1 MIILFWSLQH
11 FLAVLQYEPHLV
23 KRYVDFAAGLFIAVI
38 FSVRPKHQE
47 KSDTKRKNGNV
58 TIVDNKNSKVGNQ
71 MKKLFALLLFFPSA
85 AFADIKQEFVTSAQI
100 TVDMP
105 YVVTNKVGTTYSL
118 SGNNITPSVTV
129 GDTTTSGKIGGI
141 NVGSLTDG
149 VPAMI
154 QTDTSVTSA
163 GSAFSKTESVIMG
176 DATPSTV
183 TPSSGIAALPVLGGQ
198 TTIGSG
204 GTAGSLA
211 LTSLS
216 SGVHT
221 CTAGGSGT
229 SCIGSTKVTITID

>member
-1 MIILFWSLQH
+1 
-11 FLAVLQYEPHLV
+11 
-23 KRYVDFAAGLFIAVI
+23 
-38 FSVRPKHQE
+38 
-47 KSDTKRKNGNV
+47 
-58 TIVDNKNSKVGNQ
+58 
-71 MKKLFALLLFFPSA
+71 MKKLLPLLLLASSPVL
-85 AFADIKQEFVTSAQI
+85 ADIKQEFVTSAQI

-105 YVVTNKVGTTYSL
+105 FVTTQKVGTTYSL

-141 NVGSLTDG
+141 NVGSLSDG

-183 TPSSGIAALPVLGGQ
+183 TPSSGIAALPVLGG
-198 TTIGSG
+198 TTTVASG
-204 GTAGSLA
+204 GTAGNLA

>member
-1 MIILFWSLQH
+1 M
-11 FLAVLQYEPHLV
+11 
-23 KRYVDFAAGLFIAVI
+23 R
-38 FSVRPKHQE
+38 
-47 KSDTKRKNGNV
+47 
-58 TIVDNKNSKVGNQ
+58 
-71 MKKLFALLLFFPSA
+71 KLFALFLFLPTA

-105 YVVTNKVGTTYSL
+105 YVVTNKLGTTYSL
-118 SGNNITPSVTV
+118 SGNNITPSVTI

-141 NVGSLTDG
+141 NVGTLTNG

-154 QTDTSVTSA
+154 QTDTTITNA
-163 GSAFSKTESVIMG
+163 GSAVSKTESVTMG
-176 DATPSTV
+176 DVTPSAV
-183 TPSSGIAALPVLGGQ
+183 TPSSGIASLPHLGGQ

>member
-1 MIILFWSLQH
+1 
-11 FLAVLQYEPHLV
+11 
-23 KRYVDFAAGLFIAVI
+23 
-38 FSVRPKHQE
+38 
-47 KSDTKRKNGNV
+47 
-58 TIVDNKNSKVGNQ
+58 
-71 MKKLFALLLFFPSA
+71 MKKLLPFLFLMSA
-85 AFADIKQEFVTSAQI
+85 PAYADIKQEFVTSAQI

-141 NVGSLTDG
+141 NVGSLSNG
-149 VPAMI
+149 VPAML
-154 QTDTSVTSA
+154 QTDTTITTA

-176 DATPSTV
+176 DATPSAV

-221 CTAGGSGT
+221 WTAGGSGT

>member
-1 MIILFWSLQH
+1 
-11 FLAVLQYEPHLV
+11 
-23 KRYVDFAAGLFIAVI
+23 
-38 FSVRPKHQE
+38 
-47 KSDTKRKNGNV
+47 
-58 TIVDNKNSKVGNQ
+58 
-71 MKKLFALLLFFPSA
+71 MKKLIPFLFLVSNPVY
-85 AFADIKQEFVTSAQI
+85 ADIKQEFVTSAQV

-105 YVVTNKVGTTYSL
+105 FVTTQKVGTTYSL

-141 NVGSLTDG
+141 NVGSLSNG

-154 QTDTSVTSA
+154 QTDTTITTA

-183 TPSSGIAALPVLGGQ
+183 TPSSGIAALPVLGGS
-198 TTIGSG
+198 TTVGSG

>member
-1 MIILFWSLQH
+1 
-11 FLAVLQYEPHLV
+11 
-23 KRYVDFAAGLFIAVI
+23 
-38 FSVRPKHQE
+38 
-47 KSDTKRKNGNV
+47 
-58 TIVDNKNSKVGNQ
+58 
-71 MKKLFALLLFFPSA
+71 MKKLLPFLFLMSA
-85 AFADIKQEFVTSAQI
+85 PAYADIKQEFVTSAQI

-105 YVVTNKVGTTYSL
+105 YSVTNKVGTTYSL

-154 QTDTSVTSA
+154 QTDTSVTTA

-176 DATPSTV
+176 DATPSAV

-198 TTIGSG
+198 TTVGSG
-204 GTAGSLA
+204 GTAGNLA

-216 SGVHT
+216 SGIHT

>member
-1 MIILFWSLQH
+1 
-11 FLAVLQYEPHLV
+11 
-23 KRYVDFAAGLFIAVI
+23 
-38 FSVRPKHQE
+38 
-47 KSDTKRKNGNV
+47 
-58 TIVDNKNSKVGNQ
+58 
-71 MKKLFALLLFFPSA
+71 MKKLLPLLLLASSPVL
-85 AFADIKQEFVTSAQI
+85 ADIKQEFVTSAQI

-105 YVVTNKVGTTYSL
+105 FVTTQKVGTTYSL

-141 NVGSLTDG
+141 NVGSLSNG

-154 QTDTSVTSA
+154 QTDTTVTTS

-183 TPSSGIAALPVLGGQ
+183 TPSSGIAALPVLGG
-198 TTIGSG
+198 TTTVASG
-204 GTAGSLA
+204 GTAGNLA

-216 SGVHT
+216 SGVLT